1 MKFSTSIRAAVVCA
15 LAFGGCVCGRHT
27 PDGGFVL
34 DAVAPSPV
42 VAGVRAK
49 VALKGAGFRVS
60 VRSDLGAKTVTSD
73 SISASA
79 GPADLQSPV
88 LRDDGLIDAVV
99 PDTLEPGVWPVS
111 LSIGGTAAGGTPA
124 LEVVAPIELAL
135 HATGEGA
142 RNARAG
148 VQEVEAFE
156 QTVNA
161 PPQPGTR
168 EAIELTLQCQ
178 VLSRRCLQVNRRL
191 LRDDTDHAPHT
202 PRLLYDIPPH
212 NGSAASRGP

>member
-1 MKFSTSIRAAVVCA
+1 MIDYSDVLRQVVGLFQVVRGKHDGQPI
-15 LAFGGCVCGRHT
+15 LARKPG
-27 PDGGFVL
+27 DL
-34 DAVAPSPV
+34 APH
-42 VAGVRAK
+42 
-49 VALKGAGFRVS
+49 
-60 VRSDLGAKTVTSD
+60 VRSRLWIQTGRRF
-73 SISASA
+73 I
-79 GPADLQSPV
+79 QEQH
-88 LRDDGLIDAVV
+88 LRLVDESHRYV
-99 PDTLEPGVWPVS
+99 
-111 LSIGGTAAGGTPA
+111 
-124 LEVVAPIELAL
+124 ELAL